1 MLRKIFGFSG
11 ASCLKGGSSAAGLR
25 ASVWKSLS
33 VESTFAYRNEALIR
47 YFSSAEPEHKF
58 ATGRKFE
65 EFEGISQAAIDIFK
79 KKGFEF
85 SFPVQDATWQKVMDG
100 KNLIVR
106 EKTGAGKT
114 LGYVLPAI
122 EKLRMS
128 AGTSGKGKRTPKILV
143 LVPTR
148 ELCIQVTNQFS
159 QIMSYPSEFYIC
171 SLYGGTSIV
180 PQLQMLERGVDIVV
194 ATPGRLGDVMGR
206 GSFSGANIDVVV
218 LDETDQM
225 LDIGFA
231 DKIMEIVN
239 EIKAERPPQSAS
251 LQCLLFS
258 ATVPKWVQEAS
269 RKLMDKK
276 PEFINLISEDDM
288 KTPASVK
295 HFAIQVRSM
304 DSATEMIPYFLTKYL
319 KEEGRAI
326 IFTNTKHECETV
338 NDSLS
343 RIIHSKVLNGD
354 VSQAQR
360 ERVFHMYKSGKLRCL
375 VATNV
380 AARGLDFP
388 QVDLVIQLGPP
399 QDIESYVH
407 RAGRTARAGNSGVCL
422 TFYTRRDNMVMSRIS
437 GETGAVFESLPIPSP
452 EQMEAVQPIQS
463 NSLTTDDKSDR
474 EVYGSRQ
481 QPENRSSY
489 NDTVEGHTRVQVT
502 FADWCEVDSTN
513 GPNPMRNALR
523 EWEHSHLFKNILK
536 TGVLIKDV
544 GFVGMLPSE
553 QVSQLQSVISSPDQ
567 QQLLKTKG
575 WTIEFPEFRPRT
587 VNPYKNSGER
597 GGSNDRQSSWNGS
610 RGGDRSNSF
619 RRDSRGGDFQ
629 RQDREGRGGDY
640 QRPDRESR
648 GGDGY
653 RRDNR
658 SSEGGF
664 RRDRDRDGS
673 QQRPRQS
680 YNNFSGNNSNT
691 RREDV

>member
-1 MLRKIFGFSG
+1 
-11 ASCLKGGSSAAGLR
+11 
-25 ASVWKSLS
+25 
-33 VESTFAYRNEALIR
+33 
-47 YFSSAEPEHKF
+47 
-58 ATGRKFE
+58 
-65 EFEGISQAAIDIFK
+65 
-79 KKGFEF
+79 
-85 SFPVQDATWQKVMDG
+85 
-100 KNLIVR
+100 
-106 EKTGAGKT
+106 
-114 LGYVLPAI
+114 
-122 EKLRMS
+122 
-128 AGTSGKGKRTPKILV
+128 
-143 LVPTR
+143 
-148 ELCIQVTNQFS
+148 
-159 QIMSYPSEFYIC
+159 
-171 SLYGGTSIV
+171 
-180 PQLQMLERGVDIVV
+180 
-194 ATPGRLGDVMGR
+194 
-206 GSFSGANIDVVV
+206 
-218 LDETDQM
+218 
-225 LDIGFA
+225 
-231 DKIMEIVN
+231 
-239 EIKAERPPQSAS
+239 
-251 LQCLLFS
+251 
-258 ATVPKWVQEAS
+258 
-269 RKLMDKK
+269 
-276 PEFINLISEDDM
+276 
-288 KTPASVK
+288 
-295 HFAIQVRSM
+295 
-304 DSATEMIPYFLTKYL
+304 
-319 KEEGRAI
+319 
-326 IFTNTKHECETV
+326 
-338 NDSLS
+338 
-343 RIIHSKVLNGD
+343 
-354 VSQAQR
+354 
-360 ERVFHMYKSGKLRCL
+360 
-375 VATNV
+375 
-380 AARGLDFP
+380 
-388 QVDLVIQLGPP
+388 
-399 QDIESYVH
+399 
-407 RAGRTARAGNSGVCL
+407 
-422 TFYTRRDNMVMSRIS
+422 MVMSRIS

-452 EQMEAVQPIQS
+452 DQMEAVQPIQS

-536 TGVLIKDV
+536 TGVLINDV